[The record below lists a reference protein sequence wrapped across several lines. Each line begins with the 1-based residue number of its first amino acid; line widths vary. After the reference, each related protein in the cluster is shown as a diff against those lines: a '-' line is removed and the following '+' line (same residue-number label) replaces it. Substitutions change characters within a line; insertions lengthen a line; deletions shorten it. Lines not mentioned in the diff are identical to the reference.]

1 MKPSDS
7 KPRALRVAVV
17 GATGLV
23 GSMMLRVLEEREFP
37 VEKLIPVASD
47 SSVAAG
53 REVRFRGELIPVVS
67 IQTALDAQ
75 LDVALFSAG
84 GALSL
89 AWGPR
94 FAEAGITTIDNSSAW
109 RMHPNHKLVVPE
121 VNGHVLGP
129 EDLLIANPNCTTA
142 QLVMALKPLH
152 DRWGIVEGIVNTYQ
166 SVTGSGVAGMEQ
178 LQSERAGSSASSPAY
193 PHPIDR
199 NVIPHCDVF
208 DPTNGFTREEM
219 KVWHETQKILGDD
232 QVAMRCTAVRVP
244 VEGGHSESVYVEL
257 KEVPA
262 DLGEVR
268 EVLGAFP
275 GVELVDEP
283 ENLAYPMPLMAHG
296 RDEVFVGRIRRDLAK
311 PHGLHLWIVAD
322 NLRKGAATNAVQ
334 IAEYLRSSGRWS

>member
-23 GSMMLRVLEEREFP
+23 GSMMLRVLEEKEFP
-37 VEKLIPVASD
+37 VAKLIPVASD
-47 SSVAAG
+47 NSVAAG

-67 IQTALDAQ
+67 IQTALDAR

-89 AWGPR
+89 AWAPR

-109 RMHPNHKLVVPE
+109 RMHPNLKLVVPE

-129 EDLLIANPNCTTA
+129 EDVLIANPNCTTA

-166 SVTGSGVAGMEQ
+166 SVTGSGLAGMEQ
-178 LQSERAGSSASSPAY
+178 LQTERAGSSASSPAY